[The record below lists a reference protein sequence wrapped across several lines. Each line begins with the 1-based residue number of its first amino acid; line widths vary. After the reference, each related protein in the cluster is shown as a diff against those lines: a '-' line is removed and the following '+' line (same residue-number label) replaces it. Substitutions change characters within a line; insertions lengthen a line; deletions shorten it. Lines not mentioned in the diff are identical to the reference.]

1 MVRNRHA
8 VPERIPDVSFAA
20 PVGTPAG
27 VEVMSLAALRSRA
40 HPVALTAPTRPAFHH
55 LLTLSSGVLEHTVD
69 FTDYTLTPG
78 PWLWIRPGQVEQWHD
93 LRQAE
98 GTLILFE
105 PDFLDPATAESAAL
119 GDPYAPAVWTASGEE
134 IRALHL
140 ATEHLRREFNR
151 AQGLPPDV
159 HVAVLRHLLAALV
172 LRLAYLPGPPGA
184 SPAEPPGIFLQFRDA
199 VERDF
204 TSVRRVEDYARMLGY
219 SPRTLSRATMTSA
232 GAGAKDFIDRR
243 VILEARR
250 LLAHSDR
257 SAAQIATQL
266 GFSSATNFSK
276 FFRQRT
282 GASPIAF
289 RADVRGEHPPE
300 PR

>member
-8 VPERIPDVSFAA
+8 VPERIPEVSFAA

-27 VEVMSLAALRSRA
+27 VEVMPLAELRARA
-40 HPVALTAPTRPAFHH
+40 RPGALTAPTRPAFHH
-55 LLTLSSGVLEHTVD
+55 LLTLSSGVLDHTVD
-69 FTDYTLTPG
+69 FTGYTLEPG
-78 PWLWIRPGQVEQWHD
+78 SWLWVRPAQVEQWHD
-93 LRQAE
+93 ISRAE

-105 PDFLDPATAESAAL
+105 ADFLDPVTAESAAL
-119 GDPYAPAVWTASGEE
+119 HDPFAPVMRTAGGEE
-134 IRALHL
+134 RAALQL
-140 ATEHLRREFNR
+140 ATRHLRREFDR

-159 HVAVLRHLLAALV
+159 HVAVLRHLLAALL
-172 LRLAYLPGPPGA
+172 LRLAHLPGPAGMRDGE
-184 SPAEPPGIFLQFRDA
+184 PAGVFLQFRDA

-204 TSVRRVEDYARMLGY
+204 ASIRGVEDYARRLGY
-219 SPRTLSRATMTSA
+219 SPRTLSRAAMASA
-232 GAGAKDFIDRR
+232 GVGAKDFIDRR

-266 GFSSATNFSK
+266 GFSSATNFTK

-289 RADVRGEHPPE
+289 RAEVRGEVPP
-300 PR
+300 

>member
-1 MVRNRHA
+1 MVRNRHV
-8 VPERIPDVSFAA
+8 VPERIPDVAFAA

-27 VEVMSLAALRSRA
+27 VEVLSLAELRSRP
-40 HPVALTAPTRPAFHH
+40 HPVAMTAPTRPAFHH
-55 LLTLSSGVLEHTVD
+55 LLTLSSGVLKHTVD
-69 FTDYTLTPG
+69 FTGYTLEPG
-78 PWLWIRPGQVEQWHD
+78 PWLWVRPGQVEQWHD
-93 LRQAE
+93 FSQAE

-119 GDPYAPAVWTASGEE
+119 RDPYAPALRTGAGEE
-134 IRALHL
+134 LAALRLAAGHL
-140 ATEHLRREFNR
+140 QREFNQ

-159 HVAVLRHLLAALV
+159 HVAVLRHLLAALL
-172 LRLAYLPGPPGA
+172 LRLAHLPGPAGTRA
-184 SPAEPPGIFLQFRDA
+184 GEPPGIFLRFRDA
-199 VERDF
+199 VESDF
-204 TSVRRVEDYARMLGY
+204 TSVRRVEDYARVLGY
-219 SPRTLSRATMTSA
+219 SPRTLSRATIASA
-232 GAGAKDFIDRR
+232 GTGPKDFIDRR

-257 SAAQIATQL
+257 SAAQIAAQL

-289 RADVRGEHPPE
+289 RADVRGEHSPG

>member
-1 MVRNRHA
+1 
-8 VPERIPDVSFAA
+8 
-20 PVGTPAG
+20 
-27 VEVMSLAALRSRA
+27 
-40 HPVALTAPTRPAFHH
+40 
-55 LLTLSSGVLEHTVD
+55 VLEHTVD
-69 FTDYTLTPG
+69 FTDYSLTPG
-78 PWLWIRPGQVEQWHD
+78 PWLWIRHGQVEQWHD

-119 GDPYAPAVWTASGEE
+119 GDPYAPAVWTAAGGELE
-134 IRALHL
+134 ALQL
-140 ATEHLRREFNR
+140 ATEHLRREFDR
-151 AQGLPPDV
+151 AQALPPDV

-172 LRLAYLPGPPGA
+172 LRLAYLPGPPGT
-184 SPAEPPGIFLQFRDA
+184 PPGEPPGVFLQFRDA

-204 TSVRRVEDYARMLGY
+204 TRVRRVEDYARMLGY

-289 RADVRGEHPPE
+289 RADVRGAQPPA
-300 PR
+300 PC